1 MRPQFKIKATHKKYA
16 IQIYGALEIKSFEIC
31 CHRTFPA
38 HEEIGKSN
46 IQCEALGNFSL
57 PLLRCRR
64 RRRSSEMSITKEN
77 ICCSNL
83 FF

>member
-1 MRPQFKIKATHKKYA
+1 MLPQT
-16 IQIYGALEIKSFEIC
+16 LPE
-31 CHRTFPA
+31 

-64 RRRSSEMSITKEN
+64 RRRRSSEMSITKEN

>member
-1 MRPQFKIKATHKKYA
+1 MLPQT
-16 IQIYGALEIKSFEIC
+16 LPE
-31 CHRTFPA
+31 